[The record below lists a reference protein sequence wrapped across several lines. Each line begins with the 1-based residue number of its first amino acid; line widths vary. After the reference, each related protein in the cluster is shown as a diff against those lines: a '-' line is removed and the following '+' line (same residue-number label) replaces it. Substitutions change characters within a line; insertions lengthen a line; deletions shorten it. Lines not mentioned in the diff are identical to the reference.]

1 MQPAGVG
8 TLADEAQGIIV
19 GFSTLPG
26 DKVKIIILQ
35 RPRKLS
41 VILHWACE
49 AGEMW
54 YPPTAE
60 ALGDQQMGTV

>member
-49 AGEMW
+49 AGEKW

>member
-1 MQPAGVG
+1 MQPAGGG
-8 TLADEAQGIIV
+8 TLADEPQGINV
-19 GFSTLPG
+19 GFSTCPG
-26 DKVKIIILQ
+26 DKVEIIILQ
-35 RPRKLS
+35 RPRMLS

-60 ALGDQQMGTV
+60 ALGDQQMGMV